1 MLAKTQQK
9 ETQLMRYLKGINPLI
24 KRFKKYLFAVVI
36 LQGSLMSAN
45 IEHIDIDGIKIPVV
59 FEKQKSLP
67 ILNLQLVF
75 QNSGYIQDK
84 NKSGLASFSSKLL
97 NEGTKELGSTKFA
110 QKLEENAISLDTS
123 TGFETFVIE
132 LSNLKDVS
140 EKSIELL
147 AQLIKSPNYSEDTL
161 KKLKTLKIGELK
173 RRENDFD
180 YTAKNLL
187 KANLFKGTALANPSS
202 GTLDTI
208 KDINLKDI
216 KTFISNTVNLNNL
229 IIVAGGDF
237 NYKEFKKLIRPVLDA
252 LKPGIKRELEEINFV
267 SKNDEETLIK
277 ETEQAYIYF
286 GSSYKVT
293 ASDKNRYIAKVA
305 SFILGGSGFGSR
317 LMEEIR
323 VKRGLAYSAYGS
335 VSINKSH
342 TFFSGYLQ
350 TKNETAKEAQALV
363 KEIIKEFVKK
373 GVTKDELK
381 AAKNFLTGS
390 EPLRNEVLSQRLNK
404 AFTLYYRGLDQDY
417 PKKELELI
425 QDLKLEDLN
434 KFIRSHE
441 EINNLTF
448 AIVRK

>member
-1 MLAKTQQK
+1 M
-9 ETQLMRYLKGINPLI
+9 
-24 KRFKKYLFAVVI
+24 KRLKKYLFALVI
-36 LQGSLMSAN
+36 LQGSLMSATIKH
-45 IEHIDIDGIKIPVV
+45 IETNGIKIPVV

-67 ILNLQLVF
+67 TLNLQLVF

-84 NKSGLASFSSKLL
+84 DKSGLASLSSQLL
-97 NEGTKELGSTKFA
+97 NEGTKKLGSTGFA
-110 QKLEENAISLDTS
+110 QKLEENAISLHTS
-123 TGFETFVIE
+123 NGFETFVIE

-140 EKSIELL
+140 STSIDLL
-147 AQLIKSPNYSEDTL
+147 TKLIKSPNYSEDTL
-161 KKLKTLKIGELK
+161 NKLKTLKIGALK
-173 RRENDFD
+173 RKENDFD

-187 KANLFKGTALANPSS
+187 KSVLFKGTSLENPSS
-202 GTLDTI
+202 GTI
-208 KDINLKDI
+208 ESIEKINLKDI
-216 KTFISNTVNLNNL
+216 KTFINDTVNLNNL

-237 NYKEFKKLIRPVLDA
+237 DYKEFKTLITPVLEA
-252 LKPGIKRELEEINFV
+252 LKPGVKRELEEVKFK
-267 SKNDEETLIK
+267 SKKQEETLIK

-286 GSSYKVT
+286 GSSYNIT
-293 ASDKNRYIAKVA
+293 ASDKDRYIAKVA

-350 TKNETAKEAQALV
+350 TKNESAKEAQTLVTQLV
-363 KEIIKEFVKK
+363 KDFVKK

-404 AFTLYYRGLDQDY
+404 AFTLYYRGLEQDY
-417 PKKELELI
+417 PQKELELI
-425 QDLKLEDLN
+425 QNLKLEDLN
-434 KFIRSHE
+434 KFIASHE